1 MNIIVRF
8 LGSSMS
14 FYLMSAYGT
23 VKIGSE
29 LFDIPQHASSERRE
43 KMLKS
48 IFKEG
53 TEYNIERFFTVWSQI
68 KMYRLK
74 QWVTDEM
81 VNDFVEKMRKELIEE
96 VKNND
101 E

>member
-8 LGSSMS
+8 LDSSMS

-48 IFKEG
+48 IFSEG
-53 TEYNIERFFTVWSQI
+53 VEYNMERFFTVWSQV

-81 VNDFVEKMRKELIEE
+81 VDNFAEKMREELIGD
-96 VKNND
+96 VKK
-101 E
+101 

>member
-8 LGSSMS
+8 LGRYMS

>member
-48 IFKEG
+48 IFSEG
-53 TEYNIERFFTVWSQI
+53 VEYNMERFFTVWSQV

-81 VNDFVEKMRKELIEE
+81 VDNFAEKMREELIGD
-96 VKNND
+96 VKK
-101 E
+101 